1 MGMGVGMGVGKDCL
15 TLASQIQGQTQEKKS
30 LENVLNSPLASG
42 MVFLHITRFS
52 PEPENILYPMATSKV
67 AYIIRELGDG
77 NSVDVK
83 GMNLKEGMR
92 ENTGTDTK
100 IRD

>member
-1 MGMGVGMGVGKDCL
+1 
-15 TLASQIQGQTQEKKS
+15 
-30 LENVLNSPLASG
+30 

-52 PEPENILYPMATSKV
+52 PEPENMLYLMATSKV
-67 AYIIRELGDG
+67 VCIRELGDG

-100 IRD
+100 IRN